1 MFPLK
6 RNCKYFLCGLFCWYT
21 TSQAFLMLSEL
32 VPTTIHTLWHTHTDT
47 HARSDHLAAIA
58 QSGNTHVR
66 ISHSVCV
73 CFSQKTHNRVYL
85 CENACGG
92 RFWLPSGS
100 TVCVWS
106 RTSVCCALVLYSW
119 EKLSPPRVCVM
130 YDNTNTPTHTW
141 EGDWERADSY
151 DLTLSFSACRWSEW
165 GWSLGWSRDDFLL
178 GGLLW
183 AFGVCILGPAET
195 DYNLPFAF
203 TVYVPLKLSTDASQ
217 LSVWDCPPVT
227 NRDEASTMNS
237 VSKLL
242 FLTNLGC
249 FEHQR
254 DSV

>member
-1 MFPLK
+1 
-6 RNCKYFLCGLFCWYT
+6 
-21 TSQAFLMLSEL
+21 MLEYL
-32 VPTTIHTLWHTHTDT
+32 TL
-47 HARSDHLAAIA
+47 
-58 QSGNTHVR
+58 
-66 ISHSVCV
+66 SVCV
-73 CFSQKTHNRVYL
+73 FLRRHTIGSICVKMPAAADFGFRANPRSAFGVERRSAARSCFIP
-85 CENACGG
+85 G
-92 RFWLPSGS
+92 RN
-100 TVCVWS
+100 S
-106 RTSVCCALVLYSW
+106 RLH
-119 EKLSPPRVCVM
+119 VCVM

-227 NRDEASTMNS
+227 NRDEASTTNS

-249 FEHQR
+249 FEH
-254 DSV
+254 